1 MNLRDMDCFIM
12 VCRKQSISA
21 AAEALFMSP
30 QGVSKAIRR
39 MEEES
44 GAPLLDRATSGVSP
58 TAYGKIF
65 LAAAIKITHEYDDT
79 LKKIADLKAQTNG
92 YLRLVSAF
100 GILRYLSPEFVQ
112 GFSRLCPSI
121 HLDYMEYPDIY
132 VEENLL
138 NKQYDVGM
146 VPYLRQNPGLVYE
159 PLFSKEIYFI
169 THEGSAF
176 FERNEVSVKEISAE
190 PFVIENS
197 NFLIHH
203 IMESICERERAK
215 LDIYFNTSGFSLC
228 YKLCKDGEANTASM
242 DFIFQDMSSGAL
254 RKIPFRE
261 HPMWNVALV
270 RRRDMPLTETMN
282 KFRDYALGWRTGGI

>member
-1 MNLRDMDCFIM
+1 M

-138 NKQYDVGM
+138 NK
-146 VPYLRQNPGLVYE
+146 L
-159 PLFSKEIYFI
+159 S
-169 THEGSAF
+169 HS
-176 FERNEVSVKEISAE
+176 
-190 PFVIENS
+190 
-197 NFLIHH
+197 
-203 IMESICERERAK
+203 
-215 LDIYFNTSGFSLC
+215 SL
-228 YKLCKDGEANTASM
+228 KTA
-242 DFIFQDMSSGAL
+242 IF
-254 RKIPFRE
+254 
-261 HPMWNVALV
+261 
-270 RRRDMPLTETMN
+270 
-282 KFRDYALGWRTGGI
+282 